1 MPPRIAHAAAPFA
14 RSKVSRLVWRC
25 ARPRTAR
32 AAPAKK
38 QMCPEGRK
46 ARQAWSRSGHPEGK
60 TDRLS
65 ASPSAAPRACC
76 ARGVRHRAT
85 RLSPSSLP

>member
-38 QMCPEGRK
+38 QMCPEGRE

-65 ASPSAAPRACC
+65 AAPRAFERAACG
-76 ARGVRHRAT
+76 AVAT